1 MKKVLMG
8 LVLSFMT
15 GMLYADP
22 LDDHVKVRGI
32 IHAWGEGEI
41 HRIHAKLYLPPRGK
55 GPLMIHLRDLKRHWS
70 KDVFAEKFFVVKKN
84 GRSIFYI
91 VFPAKTDD
99 KIVVMRG
106 TYTRDASIALYAG
119 DIFIGPKKG
128 S

>member
-1 MKKVLMG
+1 M
-8 LVLSFMT
+8 
-15 GMLYADP
+15 DP

-32 IHAWGEGEI
+32 IHAWGEGKSIEFTQT
-41 HRIHAKLYLPPRGK
+41 LPSSEREGA
-55 GPLMIHLRDLKRHWS
+55 LMIHLRDLKRHWS

-106 TYTRDASIALYAG
+106 TLY
-119 DIFIGPKKG
+119 KG
-128 S
+128 CKHSSLCR